1 VILQDGESRP
11 AGALWRFCETSAC
24 AAGRLENTMDRL
36 DRKSPD
42 PGGGRAS
49 NGGRFYHFSFRS
61 GSRASGACARAS
73 YEYVTREGE
82 FAGDDRDPV
91 IYIESDHMPAWAAD
105 EPRAYWDAADLYER
119 ANGRLYVSADFAL
132 PRDLSTEERAWLE
145 AAQRTI
151 AEAERW
157 RQEEQRRY
165 WPGVAYR
172 WITALA
178 FALLSAVAVG
188 TGYAWIAKP
197 FATELEAL
205 RPRADLGLLVEHR
218 MSTMT
223 AAERR
228 QLDRLMGWKG
238 GAR

>member
-1 VILQDGESRP
+1 MAAPVAAVDRP
-11 AGALWRFCETSAC
+11 ATRTNPDRGDEMSNALDMFREQQE
-24 AAGRLENTMDRL
+24 AARQVHAQLVEIAALLEQLQTQ
-36 DRKSPD
+36 
-42 PGGGRAS
+42 
-49 NGGRFYHFSFRS
+49 
-61 GSRASGACARAS
+61 
-73 YEYVTREGE
+73 V
-82 FAGDDRDPV
+82 AG
-91 IYIESDHMPAWAAD
+91 I
-105 EPRAYWDAADLYER
+105 
-119 ANGRLYVSADFAL
+119 ANI
-132 PRDLSTEERAWLE
+132 RDLREVLREERTWLD

-197 FATELEAL
+197 YASELDAL

-238 GAR
+238 GVR